1 MCGQQLGTCTL
12 RCAVWCPPLLP
23 ALPPT
28 TYPPQHQQRYWASSP
43 WGLCALGALVL
54 CLGHGKWLAP
64 SAAPTALP
72 SSGGQDPTLHPAF
85 HAQNPVWMRTPTP
98 PACQST
104 GTLLCLG
111 SRKFMLQTTKC
122 FSQALGGSDDSA
134 VSLCGASSRGRQL
147 LVLGARAGN
156 CWSVGSCRGMVCLG
170 ERAIPA
176 AGC

>member
-1 MCGQQLGTCTL
+1 M
-12 RCAVWCPPLLP
+12 WCPPLLP

-28 TYPPQHQQRYWASSP
+28 AHPPQHQQRYWASSP

-85 HAQNPVWMRTPTP
+85 HGQNPVWMRTPTP

-122 FSQALGGSDDSA
+122 FSRALGGSDDSA